1 MNEIDYF
8 APVPVRRTWAT
19 RDVVL
24 GATALAMGIAACV
37 LHMMSSPIENGIA
50 AQLKADYVLAA
61 RVTFWLATIPGGILA
76 LGGMF
81 LSASLLARR
90 APTLGLAKLAAI
102 TGLVA
107 VYMTALSLARTLR

>member
-1 MNEIDYF
+1 VNEIEYF
-8 APVPVRRTWAT
+8 APAPVRRTWAT

-24 GATALAMGIAACV
+24 GAVALAMGMAACV
-37 LHMMSSPIENGIA
+37 LHAMSSPIENAIA
-50 AQLKADYVLAA
+50 AQLKADYVLASRA
-61 RVTFWLATIPGGILA
+61 TFWLATVPGGVLGV
-76 LGGMF
+76 GGMF

-102 TGLVA
+102 TSLAA